1 MTSVFS
7 LDIPE
12 EVLGREVTAT
22 RLWLLVVGSRGPNVL
37 LVGQPIAV
45 LKVRYCSLDTM

>member
-7 LDIPE
+7 LDISE

-22 RLWLLVVGSRGPNVL
+22 GLWLLVVGSRGLNVL
-37 LVGQPIAV
+37 LVAQLIAF
-45 LKVRYCSLDTM
+45 LKAGYCSLDTM